1 MSYNDP
7 ILRARLKDNAMQN
20 VHKERIGDKG
30 YYNHF
35 IGMTRVHIEQGL
47 VYAEVTWG
55 IDGRDMPVSAEVE
68 KIVESFVVTDKIP
81 SRADGVYIL
90 RDNDKKVLARARVK
104 DYFTGSDKS
113 EVYVSGKDRKDV
125 VKLYEL
131 VRDGKVRPDI
141 EHEEFEQV
149 EGNLDELRRL
159 RRQVPTLE
167 RQVASRDETIASL
180 KKQLKN
186 VRVELAEAQAAA
198 AS

>member
-1 MSYNDP
+1 M
-7 ILRARLKDNAMQN
+7 
-20 VHKERIGDKG
+20 
-30 YYNHF
+30 
-35 IGMTRVHIEQGL
+35 
-47 VYAEVTWG
+47 
-55 IDGRDMPVSAEVE
+55 
-68 KIVESFVVTDKIP
+68 
-81 SRADGVYIL
+81 
-90 RDNDKKVLARARVK
+90 
-104 DYFTGSDKS
+104 
-113 EVYVSGKDRKDV
+113 SGKDRKDV

>member
-131 VRDGKVRPDI
+131 
-141 EHEEFEQV
+141 